1 MSETPVFAYDNRKKL
16 KIQITENMKIK
27 KMLLF
32 RDLEFK
38 KNPELAE
45 KGKRHQEKSSLFLV
59 LLLLG
64 IQI

>member
-1 MSETPVFAYDNRKKL
+1 VSETPVFAYDNRKKL

-45 KGKRHQEKSSLFLV
+45 KGKRHQEKSSLF
-59 LLLLG
+59 
-64 IQI
+64 